1 MSDNDVGQFR
11 EPTPAPSTEE
21 YNSPGKVGREAFHG
35 YRQLPKETEE
45 KVYTG
50 DEGLREAARDL
61 ASERGT
67 ERSEPVEEVP
77 ETPDDGGKYALSV
90 KDAAKQLSAE
100 HRTAD
105 HAAAIE
111 QLTSAQGEV
120 DVARYLLA
128 AVQAGQISPETARAI
143 ENEVNAEMA
152 SGQQQPQQ
160 PRQPQQES
168 PQPESVEQPAP
179 SGLSPKVQA
188 ALADPEIRSALEQ
201 AIAPAEQARQ
211 QYANA
216 TAELASAAT
225 AAVLAQFPELREYS
239 IHQLPGVL
247 DYMSKTDPARHA
259 AILGSLNHAGAIQ
272 AAAKEAAAQQA
283 QMRNAQLSQWAAHEN
298 AAFEK
303 MIESEATPQR
313 REAVKSEFQNFAR
326 ENNLT
331 IPQIATIFAQNPVLQ
346 SAAFSRL
353 VWDAL
358 SHRAAKRSAMSN
370 PASRNAVPTVQRPG
384 TARTRS
390 EIAESELG
398 DLKSEFKKAKGNE
411 QLRLAVKL
419 HQAQRRARG

>member
-1 MSDNDVGQFR
+1 MSDNDIGQFR

-21 YNSPGKVGREAFHG
+21 YNAPGKVGREAFHG
-35 YRQLPKETEE
+35 YKQLPRETEE

-50 DEGLREAARDL
+50 DEGVREAARDF
-61 ASERGT
+61 ASERGS
-67 ERSEPVEEVP
+67 ERSEPAEEVA

-90 KDAAKQLSAE
+90 EDAAKQLSAK
-100 HRTAD
+100 HRADD
-105 HAAAIE
+105 HAAAVE

-128 AVQAGQISPETARAI
+128 AVNAGQISPETAKAI
-143 ENEVNAEMA
+143 EAQVNAEMA
-152 SGQQQPQQ
+152 SGELQPQEQ
-160 PRQPQQES
+160 PAQAEA

-179 SGLSPKVQA
+179 SGLSPKVAA
-188 ALADPEIRSALEQ
+188 ALQDPEIRSALEQ
-201 AIAPAEQARQ
+201 AIAPAEQARA
-211 QYANA
+211 QYTAA
-216 TAELASAAT
+216 TAELATAAT

-272 AAAKEAAAQQA
+272 AAAKEAAARQA

-313 REAVKSEFQNFAR
+313 REAVKSEFQNFAK

-331 IPQIATIFAQNPVLQ
+331 HQQIATIFAQNPVLQ